1 MLKKTVLSLAIAASM
16 GFMSASVSAADL
28 GLPSLGGI
36 TGGASASGAK
46 IGGDSTMDIDVGT
59 LVALGIKGDAKA
71 MVGHISDGSSIGG
84 DSVMKVKVKT
94 AVALGVGGSA
104 CLAIG
109 TVGGHC

>member
-1 MLKKTVLSLAIAASM
+1 MLKKTVLSLALAASM
-16 GFMSASVSAADL
+16 GLMGSVYAADF
-28 GLPSLGGI
+28 GLPSLTPNSGGS
-36 TGGASASGAK
+36 GASGAK

-59 LVALGIKGDAKA
+59 LVALGVKGSAKA

-84 DSVMKVKVKT
+84 DSTMKVRVKT
-94 AVALGVGGSA
+94 AVALGVGGDA